1 MKSKKKK
8 RFLSKLERFSYKIC
22 IFTIVI
28 LIIGIVCSQTNL
40 AKINLEVQKLN
51 DKVTDYKDINSSLN
65 MKIDEMTSLDKIE
78 KVSKEYG
85 LEYHSDNI
93 KTIE

>member
-1 MKSKKKK
+1 MKRKKKK
-8 RFLSKLERFSYKIC
+8 KFLSNTERTGYKIC

-28 LIIGIVCSQTNL
+28 LIIAIVCSQTSL
-40 AKINLEVQKLN
+40 AQVNLEIQKLN
-51 DKVTDYKDINSSLN
+51 DKVTDYKDTNASLS

-78 KVSKEYG
+78 KVSKDYG
-85 LEYHSDNI
+85 LEYHSENI